1 MRSIRA
7 KIIIFSASLLL
18 AVLLGQVLFSLFLSR
33 PYFINQKK
41 NEIEDLFYGL
51 KEEYSDNKIDI
62 YEKSFEAEETY
73 NINIIIF
80 DQRQELVYAS
90 KNIDEK
96 YPEEYIKKYT
106 YDMDLFVESPS
117 ASLWVW
123 DEKEEADIYLFGR
136 FEFEDG
142 YRYIVIHSPIEA
154 INASVMMVT
163 RINAF
168 ISAGILIIG
177 IMGALLF
184 SKKLSDPIKD
194 IENVARNVANLDF
207 STRADENLSTLELAR
222 LSTSINKMSD
232 NLKKL
237 ISDLKQ
243 ANKKLKNDI
252 NYQKKIDKM
261 RREFVANVSHELKTP
276 LSLLLSYSEN
286 LKNNIDSID
295 KDYYCNTIIDETN
308 KMNLMVKELLDL
320 SAIESGLNGM
330 NIEPFSFSRF
340 LSGIIDK
347 MKLFLD
353 KFKVTTDIEDNI
365 ILSGDKHYLEQAIK
379 NYITNAISHTDP
391 GGKII
396 VKLKKS
402 KNEAVFS
409 VFNQGKPIK
418 RQDMENI
425 WESFYTTD
433 KARTRQKERHVGLGL
448 YIVKTIISTHNG
460 RYGVKNH
467 KDGVE
472 FWFTLS
478 L

>member
-1 MRSIRA
+1 
-7 KIIIFSASLLL
+7 
-18 AVLLGQVLFSLFLSR
+18 
-33 PYFINQKK
+33 
-41 NEIEDLFYGL
+41 
-51 KEEYSDNKIDI
+51 
-62 YEKSFEAEETY
+62 
-73 NINIIIF
+73 
-80 DQRQELVYAS
+80 
-90 KNIDEK
+90 
-96 YPEEYIKKYT
+96 
-106 YDMDLFVESPS
+106 
-117 ASLWVW
+117 
-123 DEKEEADIYLFGR
+123 
-136 FEFEDG
+136 
-142 YRYIVIHSPIEA
+142 
-154 INASVMMVT
+154 MVT

-237 ISDLKQ
+237 ISDLKK

-286 LKNNIDSID
+286 LRDNIDSID

-402 KNEAVFS
+402 KNKAVFS